1 MNKISKK
8 RGFFKTLSL
17 TSDYYYYYFI
27 WFKFICFVLVSFL
40 LGKCIKR
47 LMNVN
52 NSFMAFIYGVI
63 FILFCSLVLFIIF
76 KLINFILEIFYDIV
90 FVKRWQYLPMSIEE
104 MKKMNLTTFEEYL
117 KYLNSQF
124 CIYNK
129 IIKERYYSDGNKK
142 IILEIVKNLFIL
154 NEITLDECL
163 IEQVCVNMYYQ
174 SETDIEYSLAK
185 INVLINKNNNLVT

>member
-8 RGFFKTLSL
+8 RGFLKTLSL
-17 TSDYYYYYFI
+17 TSNYYYYYFI
-27 WFKFICFVLVSFL
+27 WFKCICFILVSFL

-52 NSFMAFIYGVI
+52 GSFLAFIYGVI

-124 CIYNK
+124 CVYNK
-129 IIKERYYSDGNKK
+129 IINERYYSDGNKK
-142 IILEIVKNLFIL
+142 ILLEIVKNLFIL
-154 NEITLDECL
+154 NEIILNECL
-163 IEQVCVNMYYQ
+163 IEEVCVNMYYQ
-174 SETDIEYSLAK
+174 SETDIEYSLTK
-185 INVLINKNNNLVT
+185 INALINRK

>member
-52 NSFMAFIYGVI
+52 DFFMAFIYGVI

-124 CIYNK
+124 CVYNK

-185 INVLINKNNNLVT
+185 INALINKNNNLVT